1 MSTRAK
7 TTISPLLVG
16 LIAWLIPGSGY
27 FLLRERLRAVA
38 VFFSV
43 VILFILGI
51 LIGGIRIM
59 DPPGW
64 GQYGYQIQI
73 VEHPIN
79 GHYELSRFDPISRE
93 QTTKPSLEGD
103 RILAS
108 ALFNSPTS
116 EVGEK
121 PWYVGQILCGPITL
135 IASAISVAE
144 ARPDE
149 NAISAYGPIGLAP
162 VESVPASHSR
172 SWEIGTLYTAV
183 AGMLNLLAVID
194 STFLAATPAE
204 ETPEKLPEKSP
215 GQSQPAGA
223 SA

>member
-7 TTISPLLVG
+7 TSVSPLLVG
-16 LIAWLIPGSGY
+16 LIAWMIPGSGY
-27 FLLRERLRAVA
+27 FLLRERLRAAA

-43 VILFILGI
+43 VILFFLGI

-64 GQYGYQIQI
+64 GQYGYKIQL
-73 VEHPIN
+73 VEHPDG
-79 GHYELSRFDPISRE
+79 GHYDISRVDPINAE
-93 QTTKPSLEGD
+93 QETTPTLQGD
-103 RILAS
+103 RIMGPAITNMLV
-108 ALFNSPTS
+108 S

-135 IASAISVAE
+135 MASAISVTE

-149 NAISAYGPIGLAP
+149 NATSAYGPIGLSP

-204 ETPEKLPEKSP
+204 ETPEKSP
-215 GQSQPAGA
+215 DQNPQAAGA